1 MKEEASG
8 SKGIEVYM
16 QQGKRERGGE
26 GGDERMTRQRLMNV
40 GGIATSRLI

>member
-1 MKEEASG
+1 MREQRYSCVYATRKEG
-8 SKGIEVYM
+8 
-16 QQGKRERGGE
+16 ERGR

>member
-1 MKEEASG
+1 MKEEVSG
-8 SKGIEVYM
+8 SKGIEMYM
-16 QQGKRERGGE
+16 QQGKRERGR